1 VEFFLVFAL
10 GMIVAVLALFLIRPG
25 LFARPNLDYSVMEMM
40 VEEAINQLEERQ
52 QAILAEIEEQ
62 QRILLQLQ
70 DQIVKSFLP
79 ESTNPPRCW
88 RCWNWKVKMWRKLPK
103 NWACLILELNKG
115 LPESHKSP
123 KVLAVLELA
132 AQGKD
137 VAEVAKKLGLGLGEV
152 ELILEL
158 NKGEKPLAES
168 S

>member
-1 VEFFLVFAL
+1 MEFFLVFAL
-10 GMIVAVLALFLIRPG
+10 GMIVAVLIRPG

-62 QRILLQLQ
+62 RRILLQLQ
-70 DQIVKSFLP
+70 DQIVKSF
-79 ESTNPPRCW
+79 
-88 RCWNWKVKMWRKLPK
+88 
-103 NWACLILELNKG
+103 

>member
-1 VEFFLVFAL
+1 MEFFLVFAL

-25 LFARPNLDYSVMEMM
+25 LFARPHLDYSVLEMM
-40 VEEAINQLEERQ
+40 GEEALNQLEERQ

-70 DQIVKSFLP
+70 DQIVKSF
-79 ESTNPPRCW
+79 
-88 RCWNWKVKMWRKLPK
+88 
-103 NWACLILELNKG
+103 